1 MQGTVQLS
9 EDRHSQRLPGSRD
22 QSCQQRSALPAE
34 IGGTRP
40 QSFPSLEAVAFLQGN
55 LTGTCIGGARKWN
68 SRKTFKSRRQV
79 YTPSQETTPSILSL
93 LYRKAWSATSTMHIQ
108 TLSGSSSCR
117 AAGRKIASSLHLPAT
132 QILQF
137 RTAAVPLI
145 GADIAAVLLG
155 VDITTRSSCVA
166 PIVDS
171 VVRGSELYSTSR
183 STEQDNP
190 MHSALAVA
198 DLWRSWR
205 WKAGVVWILL
215 CLLSWV
221 LVWIL
226 LGLLGGSQCGYY

>member
-9 EDRHSQRLPGSRD
+9 EDRHSQRLPASRD
-22 QSCQQRSALPAE
+22 QPCQQRSVAHALNPFLLWRQWPSSKETLQGLALEEQGNGTVGRLLSPGDKSTLPAKK
-34 IGGTRP
+34 P
-40 QSFPSLEAVAFLQGN
+40 PHQSCPC
-55 LTGTCIGGARKWN
+55 CIGRLGVLQVQC
-68 SRKTFKSRRQV
+68 TFKHCLAHRRVEQLAERLPV
-79 YTPSQETTPSILSL
+79 VSISQRLRYYNSTP
-93 LYRKAWSATSTMHIQ
+93 
-108 TLSGSSSCR
+108 
-117 AAGRKIASSLHLPAT
+117 
-132 QILQF
+132 
-137 RTAAVPLI
+137 
-145 GADIAAVLLG
+145 
-155 VDITTRSSCVA
+155 SSCVA